1 MQRLF
6 HKKDKQ
12 DRKSPTDTRSALG
25 WLAAHGTGRLFRFRS
40 KTCATV
46 EKDHETLHRTRPTFL
61 PSPSRLPH
69 SHRVTIAEVATDQ
82 ERWGSE
88 KRVPLLCHASSPL
101 VLCWI
106 GWRGFEL
113 PRGTSNSY
121 TTSTEPVNQLRSTAF
136 LSTESACVGQRIE
149 RLTLD
154 LMPLQRVKSAWL
166 PQNLPLHLA
175 HFQCLQ
181 PLLNLTQPWMLSVHC
196 QPLPSPQHRART
208 TIDLCE

>member
-88 KRVPLLCHASSPL
+88 KRVPLLCHARSPL

-113 PRGTSNSY
+113 PRGTSNS
-121 TTSTEPVNQLRSTAF
+121 
-136 LSTESACVGQRIE
+136 
-149 RLTLD
+149 LD